1 MKQELDE
8 EGIRRL
14 FREQREADE
23 SLAPHFSA
31 TLEAALSRRRK
42 YSSGRLIFQ
51 VAFATVAL
59 VALIGAVIG
68 VVRFFPIRSAN
79 EQPGIAAQDSSQ
91 PDMSSPRKPPI
102 IDMGPML
109 GVGRR
114 SPKPPQLVSAR
125 PRAHRHT
132 PARAITLISQWRSP
146 TDFLLRTPGDELLK
160 TVPRLGTS
168 AIEIKMNFPDG
179 KN

>member
-31 TLEAALSRRRK
+31 TLEAALSRRRQ
-42 YSSGRLIFQ
+42 YRSGRLIFQ

-59 VALIGAVIG
+59 VAVIGAVIG

-79 EQPGIAAQDSSQ
+79 EQPAVVAQD
-91 PDMSSPRKPPI
+91 PGAPNWVVVDPTPE
-102 IDMGPML
+102 
-109 GVGRR
+109 
-114 SPKPPQLVSAR
+114 PK
-125 PRAHRHT
+125 
-132 PARAITLISQWRSP
+132 
-146 TDFLLRTPGDELLK
+146 
-160 TVPRLGTS
+160 
-168 AIEIKMNFPDG
+168 
-179 KN
+179 